1 MKRRQFIT
9 LLGGVAGWPLAARAQ
24 QPVLPVVGFI
34 YGGSADGDARF
45 AAAFRKGPL
54 AVRAQRGERMRRI
67 GVLMNLVADDVE
79 GQARLRA
86 FQQNLQQLGWS
97 VDHNLLIDDAG
108 LGPLI
113 AQKPNRHMREKS
125 RSISLLE
132 YSGEAI

>member
-1 MKRRQFIT
+1 VKRREFIT
-9 LLGGVAGWPLAARAQ
+9 LLG
-24 QPVLPVVGFI
+24 
-34 YGGSADGDARF
+34 ST
-45 AAAFRKGPL
+45 AAAWPIAGRT
-54 AVRAQRGERMRRI
+54 QRGERMRPF

-97 VDHNLLIDDAG
+97 LGHNLLIDDAG
-108 LGPLI
+108 LGSLI

>member
-1 MKRRQFIT
+1 MSVPTAITTGVHYAPRQY
-9 LLGGVAGWPLAARAQ
+9 GSGVADRWAHAAGR
-24 QPVLPVVGFI
+24 
-34 YGGSADGDARF
+34 RF
-45 AAAFRKGPL
+45 
-54 AVRAQRGERMRRI
+54 

-97 VDHNLLIDDAG
+97 LDHNLLIDDAG

>member
-1 MKRRQFIT
+1 MAINVRRRDFIVT
-9 LLGGVAGWPLAARAQ
+9 LGGAATRQ
-24 QPVLPVVGFI
+24 
-34 YGGSADGDARF
+34 R
-45 AAAFRKGPL
+45 GPL

-67 GVLMNLVADDVE
+67 GVLMNLVADNVE

-97 VDHNLLIDDAG
+97 VERNLLIDDAG

-125 RSISLLE
+125 RSISIVGIQRRSDLRN
-132 YSGEAI
+132 SRVTRGRKT

>member
-1 MKRRQFIT
+1 MAIHVRRRDFIVT
-9 LLGGVAGWPLAARAQ
+9 LGDVAAGCARA
-24 QPVLPVVGFI
+24 
-34 YGGSADGDARF
+34 A
-45 AAAFRKGPL
+45 
-54 AVRAQRGERMRRI
+54 GERMRRI

>member
-1 MKRRQFIT
+1 MAIHVRRRDFIVT
-9 LLGGVAGWPLAARAQ
+9 LGGAATW
-24 QPVLPVVGFI
+24 
-34 YGGSADGDARF
+34 
-45 AAAFRKGPL
+45 PL

-79 GQARLRA
+79 GQARLPA